1 MVSKEE
7 RISQKQKEQMKKLME
22 TMLMA
27 LGFFML
33 FGIVI
38 IPGLRKSLGSAL
50 GVVLNPLAD
59 SVGIEHF
66 IITILIL
73 ALLTGFYT
81 TIVQKY
87 TMNWE
92 LMEKSKEYQKQLR
105 ELQKELLAAKKEN
118 NKHVIKKLE
127 KRRQEIMQKQTAFSG
142 EMFRQQMKPMAY
154 IAIITIPIFMWIWE
168 YVSAASVGS
177 VIFPLIG
184 ERALTA
190 TFVLGLPY
198 WVLWYM
204 ICSIPLAQVIR
215 KGIGLRSTM

>member
-7 RISQKQKEQMKKLME
+7 RISQKQKEQMKKLVE

-38 IPGLRKSLGSAL
+38 IPGLRKGLGAAL
-50 GVVLNPLAD
+50 GIVLNPLAN
-59 SVGIEHF
+59 SVGIERF

-73 ALLTGFYT
+73 SVLTGFYT
-81 TIVQKY
+81 TLVQKY

-118 NKHVIKKLE
+118 NKHVLKKLE

-168 YVSAASVGS
+168 YVGTNSVGS

-184 ERALTA
+184 EQALDA
-190 TFVLGLPY
+190 TFKLGLPY